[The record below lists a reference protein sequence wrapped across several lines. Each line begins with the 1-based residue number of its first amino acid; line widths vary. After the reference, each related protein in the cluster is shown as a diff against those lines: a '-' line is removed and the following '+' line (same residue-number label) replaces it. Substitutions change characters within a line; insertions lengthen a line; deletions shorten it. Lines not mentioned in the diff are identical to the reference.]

1 MIYRQANPL
10 ENNSVRLDDNSVL
23 VGQQK
28 AREKTLFLDEEG
40 KTTTTPIPRLITI
53 VDINS
58 APSCSVNS
66 LDRNPLI
73 VDGNP
78 SAVEVL

>member
-1 MIYRQANPL
+1 MIYRQGEPFGKK
-10 ENNSVRLDDNSVL
+10 SVRLDDNSVL

-53 VDINS
+53 LLTSTQPHYVQ
-58 APSCSVNS
+58 
-66 LDRNPLI
+66 
-73 VDGNP
+73 
-78 SAVEVL
+78 